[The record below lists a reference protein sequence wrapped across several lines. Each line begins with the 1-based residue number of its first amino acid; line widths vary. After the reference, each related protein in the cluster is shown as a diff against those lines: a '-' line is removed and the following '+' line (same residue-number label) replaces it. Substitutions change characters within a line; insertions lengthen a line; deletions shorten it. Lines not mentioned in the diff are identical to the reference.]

1 MAIALPW
8 VEHSAAAAERG
19 RAAGMLDAPPRPSVD
34 RIGSWRLV
42 SLVGEGSWTRVYR
55 AAPARLSEGSPAD
68 YAVKVLRPELQHDPI
83 AGRLLQRE
91 ELVGRQVTHPH
102 LAPVLSSRIDRK
114 PYFIASPFL
123 LGWTLRECLTGERAI
138 EVKSEPVGGQGAS
151 ESPQQRPL
159 AVSSALWVARQVA
172 EALDALHTAGWLHG
186 DVKPSN
192 IHVASSGHTT
202 LLDLGFARRL
212 GPHLDAHAVPWDSL
226 LVGCTPAYAAPE
238 IHQSQPNTDPASDL
252 YSLGVVLFE
261 MLTGRWPFAH
271 HDMRKLAAA
280 HCHDPIPDPRQWASH
295 VPARVVRLLHSL
307 LAKSPDERPLTAE
320 LIDKLVDLEI
330 ATFGE

>member
-1 MAIALPW
+1 M
-8 VEHSAAAAERG
+8 
-19 RAAGMLDAPPRPSVD
+19 RPADD

-42 SLVGEGSWTRVYR
+42 SLVGEGAWTRVYR
-55 AAPARLSEGSPAD
+55 AAPARLAEGSPAD
-68 YAVKVLRPELQHDPI
+68 YAVKVLRPELQHDAI

-114 PYFIASPFL
+114 PYFITSPFL
-123 LGWTLRECLTGERAI
+123 QGWTLRECLTGERT
-138 EVKSEPVGGQGAS
+138 SEQLNEQVVGPRAS
-151 ESPQQRPL
+151 ESAHRRTI
-159 AVSSALWVARQVA
+159 AVSAALWVARQVT

-186 DVKPSN
+186 DIKPSN
-192 IHVASSGHTT
+192 IHIASSGHAT

-238 IHQSQPNTDPASDL
+238 IHQSQPTTDPASDI

-261 MLTGRWPFAH
+261 MLTGRWPFPQT
-271 HDMRKLAAA
+271 DIRKLAAA
-280 HCHDPIPDPRQWASH
+280 HCQEPVPDPRHWAPH

-307 LAKSPDERPLTAE
+307 LAKSPSDRPLTAE